1 MSREDMKKEFEK
13 RLYRWAYDHVK
24 CEIENDYPYIRMICL
39 RSTPVILDMM
49 NERSQKEKAALAIAL
64 FKTSGAWKSEY
75 IKDKVTAEEI
85 SLREEYRSRAF
96 NLRYYQ
102 IEKSP
107 RGMSAIKVMKRM
119 QPILSPILGEMER
132 DDDMWMNTQCV
143 DQWEIGTW
151 IHIDNTNR
159 SIRCDQYIKLHNEIY
174 SIINNMTAGMSL
186 PAYYGLGPME
196 WKYDETS
203 DFESIASRIAISC
216 DKIIKA
222 APSLLEGIN
231 AG

>member
-1 MSREDMKKEFEK
+1 
-13 RLYRWAYDHVK
+13 
-24 CEIENDYPYIRMICL
+24 
-39 RSTPVILDMM
+39 
-49 NERSQKEKAALAIAL
+49 
-64 FKTSGAWKSEY
+64 
-75 IKDKVTAEEI
+75 
-85 SLREEYRSRAF
+85 
-96 NLRYYQ
+96 
-102 IEKSP
+102 
-107 RGMSAIKVMKRM
+107 MSAIKVMKRM

-132 DDDMWMNTQCV
+132 DDDIWEGVHCV
-143 DQWEIGTW
+143 DQWDVGARIR
-151 IHIDNTNR
+151 IDNTNR
-159 SIRCDQYIKLHNEIY
+159 SIRCDQYIKLHNEKY

-186 PAYYGLGPME
+186 PVCYGLGPME